1 MSAGVLTNAE
11 RERLRSW
18 ISEQLD
24 RLVGASESSLVDVL
38 LANSSEAEF
47 DRRAHELLGAS
58 PPTLKFLQR
67 LKARRNEFAT
77 LRFSRSVDT
86 AAPPNAVA
94 YRKSDAAVASGS
106 AFSSANVQ
114 AQKRSRMREQRAAA
128 HERARE
134 LSDTQAA
141 VAAAVASADEA
152 DAEAAAHAIRHPGAR
167 CECQATRHA
176 LAGNCSACGRVVCAR
191 EAGDYCL
198 FCGFWLNAHYA
209 GALSDAERRAEIH
222 KQKLL
227 MFDRDSERRTR
238 VFDDQADYFNTDNE
252 AWLDPAELATRRKAR
267 ADADAARQR
276 QRNTLTV
283 TFDFAGRQI
292 VAQTDDANRAALDQR
307 FGVEQ
312 KPDIAAEDAA
322 LERRLAAEL
331 SEVERVKLLSAADQ
345 REASAAPAAPAP
357 STTSSAAH
365 GAALGGAAVPVQRIK
380 PSDNIA
386 MRPLALRRV
395 KDDEPAN
402 ARADTTKPS
411 KRKPKRGGGGGA
423 GAGAQRVQSASD
435 EFLNLL

>member
-1 MSAGVLTNAE
+1 V
-11 RERLRSW
+11 
-18 ISEQLD
+18 I
-24 RLVGASESSLVDVL
+24 
-38 LANSSEAEF
+38 
-47 DRRAHELLGAS
+47 
-58 PPTLKFLQR
+58 
-67 LKARRNEFAT
+67 
-77 LRFSRSVDT
+77 
-86 AAPPNAVA
+86 
-94 YRKSDAAVASGS
+94 
-106 AFSSANVQ
+106 
-114 AQKRSRMREQRAAA
+114 
-128 HERARE
+128 
-134 LSDTQAA
+134 
-141 VAAAVASADEA
+141 
-152 DAEAAAHAIRHPGAR
+152 
-167 CECQATRHA
+167 
-176 LAGNCSACGRVVCAR
+176 CAR

-252 AWLDPAELATRRKAR
+252 AWLDPAELAKRRKAR

-331 SEVERVKLLSAADQ
+331 SEIERVKLLSAADQ
-345 REASAAPAAPAP
+345 REASEAPAAPAP
-357 STTSSAAH
+357 STISATAH
-365 GAALGGAAVPVQRIK
+365 AVEIGGAAVSVQRIK

-395 KDDEPAN
+395 KDDEPAKTT
-402 ARADTTKPS
+402 RADTTKPS
-411 KRKPKRGGGGGA
+411 KRKPKGTGGA
-423 GAGAQRVQSASD
+423 AGGAQRVQSASD